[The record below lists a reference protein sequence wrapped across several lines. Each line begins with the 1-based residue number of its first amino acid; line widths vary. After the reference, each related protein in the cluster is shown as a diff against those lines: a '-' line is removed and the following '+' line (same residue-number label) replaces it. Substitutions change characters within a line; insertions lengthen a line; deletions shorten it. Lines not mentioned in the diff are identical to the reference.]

1 MFNMK
6 QMQRRLVK
14 YALYIMALYF
24 ASACY
29 GDPGRIYTKPDTADA
44 GGIQGQAGVEL
55 THAIAIDQERA
66 HVYLAELSDGG
77 KAFGFAHLPI
87 GKYDLVLV
95 TKDGAVYE
103 GLTLGDPADSIT
115 GISLKNLQT
124 RIAVADAFFNRLIV
138 HRLGTGD
145 GRVFAFVER
154 IRDKVTLKQSGET
167 LDANLRRLEI
177 IELEQAADDWQMST
191 TRHIYR
197 EELPRTDSPP
207 FLKHIYFSALGNIR
221 VVDSVKDLGPL
232 SLPKN

>member
-1 MFNMK
+1 
-6 QMQRRLVK
+6 MQRRLLK
-14 YALYIMALYF
+14 YALCLLALHF
-24 ASACY
+24 TGVCH
-29 GDPGRIYTKPDTADA
+29 GDPGRIYTKPDPEAA

-55 THAIAIDQERA
+55 THAIAIDQERL
-66 HVYLAELSDGG
+66 HVYLADLSDAG
-77 KAFGFAHLPI
+77 KTFNFAHLPI

-95 TKDGAVYE
+95 TKEGAVYE
-103 GLTLGDPADSIT
+103 GLTLGDSAGSIT
-115 GISLKNLQT
+115 GVSLKNLQT
-124 RIAVADAFFNRLIV
+124 RIAVADAFFNRSVV
-138 HRLGTGD
+138 HRLGLGD

-207 FLKHIYFSALGNIR
+207 FLKHIYFSGLGNIR